1 MKKFFSEF
9 KDFVLKGNVL
19 NLAVGLIIGA
29 AFQNIVT
36 SLTTNI
42 LSPIIGLFTGQN
54 FDAWEVTLFGD
65 VHIKY
70 GAFIT
75 SVINF
80 IIMAFVVF
88 IIVKLMNKVMS
99 INKKSPEPEEPTT
112 QKCPFCMTEIDIN
125 ATRCPACTSVLKVKQ
140 LTPPRDF

>member
-1 MKKFFSEF
+1 MGKFFSEF
-9 KDFVLKGNVL
+9 KEFILRGNVL
-19 NLAVGLIIGA
+19 NLAVGVIIGA

-54 FDAWEVTLFGD
+54 FDNLELNILGTQL
-65 VHIKY
+65 KY

-88 IIVKLMNKVMS
+88 VIVKLVNKVMS
-99 INKKSPEPEEPTT
+99 INKKPKEAEEPTT
-112 QKCPFCMTEIDIN
+112 RKCPYCTTEISVN
-125 ATRCPACTSVLKVKQ
+125 ATRCPACTSILKA
-140 LTPPRDF
+140 R